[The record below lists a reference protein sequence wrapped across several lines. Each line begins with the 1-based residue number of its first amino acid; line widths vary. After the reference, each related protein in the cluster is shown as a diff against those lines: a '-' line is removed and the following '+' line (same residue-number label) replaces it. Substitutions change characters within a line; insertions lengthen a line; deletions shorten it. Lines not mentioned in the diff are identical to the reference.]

1 MNSVTPLAYSKFKNY
16 LRFNY
21 KAFWFSFFYVTL
33 GGIVVCNIYPND
45 PLNGRWI
52 DWGFLITLP
61 VNIIS
66 FGYCFTTKHGGQL
79 YVVLIIQC
87 LVFIPTFIITSLI
100 LSKFKRLKK

>member
-1 MNSVTPLAYSKFKNY
+1 MNPDITIVYSRFKNY
-16 LRFNY
+16 LKFNRT
-21 KAFWFSFFYVTL
+21 AFWFSFFYVVL

-61 VNIIS
+61 VNMIS

-87 LVFIPTFIITSLI
+87 LVFIPTFIITSFVI
-100 LSKFKRLKK
+100 SKFKRRKK